1 MQLLSFPQR
10 SDPVLSYSTY
20 LGGPGAEESV
30 NDLKVD
36 SAGNAYVAYDDYD
49 DTGPSHDF
57 VVSKIS
63 PTGGNGYTIELGTFH
78 SEESATA
85 LTVDASGNA
94 YVTGWAYSYP
104 AGHPR
109 FPTVNALQPEAAG
122 GVDAVVVK
130 LNPQGEVVF
139 ATYLG
144 GSGDDYGR
152 DITLDA
158 SGNIYVT
165 GTTTSDD
172 FPTRSPYLAQHVPG
186 GNSNTDVFVTKIN
199 AAGSVILYSTYFG
212 GNDDDSVAAVAVDAS
227 GSIYLAGSTKS
238 PPSTRRTNLLPASV
252 TCSDSASSP
261 TMSACWNGYAVKF
274 NPSGSDLVYS
284 FGWSDPHKNH
294 FVVDAAL
301 DGSGSLYIAES
312 GSVRKLNSDGDGLVY
327 STDIP
332 AGVAAVAVDQNGNAY
347 TNGSTIAADSQ
358 KPSAPVKVH
367 VVKLSPDGKRFAFA
381 VELNGTVRDS
391 GHTGSEAGASAG
403 TAIAVTPSGV
413 IYAGGYSESL
423 DFPTTDRSTRS
434 QLTLASTQDAI
445 LFVIQPNERGN
456 IGLLTTPAELESSQ
470 D

>member
-1 MQLLSFPQR
+1 
-10 SDPVLSYSTY
+10 VLSYSTY
-20 LGGPGAEESV
+20 LGGPGAQESV

-63 PTGGNGYTIELGTFH
+63 PAGGNGYTIELGTFH
-78 SEESATA
+78 SEESASA
-85 LTVDASGNA
+85 LAVDASGNA

-109 FPTVNALQPEAAG
+109 FPTVNALQPDAAG

-152 DITLDA
+152 DITLDG

-165 GTTTSDD
+165 GTTTSND
-172 FPTRSPYLAQHVPG
+172 FPTRSPYQSQHVSG

-212 GNDDDSVAAVAVDAS
+212 GNDDDSVAAVAVDGS
-227 GSIYLAGSTKS
+227 GSIYLAGSVKS
-238 PPSTRRTNLLPASV
+238 PPSTLRTNLPPASV
-252 TCSDSASSP
+252 TCSESSSP
-261 TMSACWNGYAVKF
+261 PLSPCWSGYAVKF
-274 NPSGSDLVYS
+274 NPSGSDLVYA

-301 DGSGSLYIAES
+301 DGNGNLYIAES
-312 GSVRKLNSDGDGLVY
+312 GSVRKLNSTGDGLVY
-327 STDIP
+327 STEIP
-332 AGVAAVAVDQNGNAY
+332 AGVAAITVDQNGDAY
-347 TNGSTIAADSQ
+347 MTGSTIAANLRN
-358 KPSAPVKVH
+358 PGAPGKVR
-367 VVKLSPDGKRFAFA
+367 VFELSPDGKNFAFS
-381 VELNGTVRDS
+381 VELNGTVLDS
-391 GHTGSEAGASAG
+391 EHAGPEAGASAG
-403 TAIAVTPSGV
+403 TAIVVTPSGMV
-413 IYAGGYSESL
+413 YAGGYSESL
-423 DFPTTDRSTRS
+423 DFPTTDHSTRS
-434 QLTLASTQDAI
+434 HLTLASSQDAI
-445 LFVIQPNERGN
+445 LFVIQPIGRGN
-456 IGLLTTPAELESSQ
+456 MALLSTPAESESSQ